1 MKLTAEKP
9 SVTILN
15 CFRASVILVWLWS
28 PVTPAAKEPLFGD
41 VMAAVVELRVDVRDD
56 ARTAKSLG
64 TEREGSGVVIDA
76 DGLIVTIGYLILE
89 ARAVSVVFSGGD
101 VVPAQILAYDHDS
114 GFGLIRAKKP
124 LGITPMPLGDSRAV
138 DVLEPGL
145 VASYGGLAHVR
156 PVRIV
161 SRRVFAGYW
170 EYLLENAIFTSPPHP
185 LFGGAA
191 LINSE
196 GELIGIGSLV
206 VPDAVA
212 ETYLPGNMFVPIE
225 ALTPIIDELL
235 SKGRKS
241 MPSRPWLGIYSEEA
255 AGKLRVARVAD
266 EGPAEQAGI
275 ESGDIIVAIAEQQ
288 VASMEDFY
296 RRVWAL
302 GDAGVPVS
310 MTVLKGAITR
320 DIVVHSMDRYNWL
333 RIHRTH
339 QE

>member
-1 MKLTAEKP
+1 M
-9 SVTILN
+9 TILN
-15 CFRASVILVWLWS
+15 CFLASVILFWLWA
-28 PVTPAAKEPLFGD
+28 PVTVAAKEPLFGD
-41 VMAAVVELRVDVRDD
+41 VMAAVVGLRVDVRDD

-64 TEREGSGVVIDA
+64 TEREGSGVVIDT

-89 ARAVSVVFSGGD
+89 ARAVSVVLPGGD

-114 GFGLIRAKKP
+114 GFGLIRVEKP
-124 LGITPMPLGDSRAV
+124 LGVSPMPLGNSKVV
-138 DVLEPGL
+138 DIREPGL

-156 PVRIV
+156 PVRVV

-191 LINSE
+191 LINST

-212 ETYLPGNMFVPIE
+212 ETDLPGNMFVPIE

-241 MPSRPWLGIYSEEA
+241 MPSRPWLGIYSEET
-255 AGKLRVARVAD
+255 AGRLRVVRVAD
-266 EGPAEQAGI
+266 EGPAVQAGI
-275 ESGDIIVAIAEQQ
+275 ESGDIILTVADQQ
-288 VASMEDFY
+288 IASMEEFY
-296 RRVWAL
+296 RQVWAL

-310 MTVLKGAITR
+310 MTVLKGATTR
-320 DIVVHSMDRYNWL
+320 DIVVHSMDRYKWL
-333 RIHRTH
+333 RIHRPR
-339 QE
+339 QD

>member
-1 MKLTAEKP
+1 
-9 SVTILN
+9 
-15 CFRASVILVWLWS
+15 VILVWLWS
-28 PVTPAAKEPLFGD
+28 PVTLAAKEPLFAD
-41 VMAAVVELRVDVRDD
+41 VMAAVVGLRADVRDD
-56 ARTAKSLG
+56 ARTATSLG

-89 ARAVSVVFSGGD
+89 ARAVSVVLSGGD
-101 VVPAQILAYDHDS
+101 VVPARILAYDHDS
-114 GFGLIRAKKP
+114 GFGLIRAEKP
-124 LGITPMPLGDSRAV
+124 LGVNPMPLGDSKVV
-138 DVLEPGL
+138 DVLTPGL
-145 VASYGGLAHVR
+145 VASYGGLRHVR

-212 ETYLPGNMFVPIE
+212 ETHLPGNMFVPIE
-225 ALTPIIDELL
+225 ALTPILDALL

-241 MPSRPWLGIYSEEA
+241 TSSRPWLGIYSEEA
-255 AGKLRVARVAD
+255 AGQLRVARVAD
-266 EGPAEQAGI
+266 EGPAARAGI
-275 ESGDIIVAIAEQQ
+275 ESGDIILTVADQQ

-296 RRVWAL
+296 RRVWEL
-302 GDAGVPVS
+302 GSAGVPVS
-310 MTVLKGAITR
+310 MTVLKGPITR
-320 DIVVHSMDRYNWL
+320 DVVVHSMDRYNWL
-333 RIHRTH
+333 RIHRPY
-339 QE
+339 QD